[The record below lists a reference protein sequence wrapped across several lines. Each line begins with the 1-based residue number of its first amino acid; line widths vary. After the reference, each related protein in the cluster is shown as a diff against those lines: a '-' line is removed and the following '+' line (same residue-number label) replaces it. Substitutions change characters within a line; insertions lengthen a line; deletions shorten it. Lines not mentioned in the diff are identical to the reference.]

1 VDEPTEPMEFSTPT
15 TAASTAAMEINSELT
30 DDTPAATPLA

>member
-1 VDEPTEPMEFSTPT
+1 VDGSTDIMEFSTPT

-30 DDTPAATPLA
+30 DDTPAASPLA